1 MYNSK
6 FKLVLGWSLFI
17 IVSYVFWLFA
27 YFVLAKFAL
36 SEISN
41 FRYGNIGLSEA
52 LSLGNIFWYLVYICG
67 IALCMY
73 LIRLFIVKSPAPKSA
88 ALIYAALII
97 ISEAILVKGLYD
109 STLII
114 NIFPHIAINLCFLFG
129 IIITYF
135 KYKDA
140 TLKTQAD

>member
-17 IVSYVFWLFA
+17 IVSYIFWLFA

-41 FRYGNIGLSEA
+41 FRYGTTGLSDA
-52 LSLGNIFWYLVYICG
+52 FSLGNIFWYLAYIGG

-73 LIRLFIVKSPAPKSA
+73 VIRLFIIKSPAPKLA
-88 ALIYAALII
+88 ALIYAALIV
-97 ISEAILVKGLYD
+97 ISEAVLLKGLFD
-109 STLII
+109 STAVI
-114 NIFPHIAINLCFLFG
+114 NIFPHVVINLCFLFG
-129 IIITYF
+129 ILITYF
-135 KYKDA
+135 KHGDA
-140 TLKTQAD
+140 ALKTQAD

>member
-17 IVSYVFWLFA
+17 IVSYIFWLFA
-27 YFVLAKFAL
+27 YFILAKFAL
-36 SEISN
+36 SEISS
-41 FRYGNIGLSEA
+41 FRYGNISISEA
-52 LSLGNIFWYLVYICG
+52 LSLGNIFWYLVYIGG

-73 LIRLFIVKSPAPKSA
+73 VIRLFIVKSPAPKSA

-97 ISEAILVKGLYD
+97 ISEAVLLKGLLD
-109 STLII
+109 STPLI
-114 NIFPHIAINLCFLFG
+114 NIFPHIVINLCFLFG

-135 KYKDA
+135 KHGDA
-140 TLKTQAD
+140 VLKTQAD

>member
-17 IVSYVFWLFA
+17 IVFYIFWLLA

-41 FRYGNIGLSEA
+41 FRYGNMGLSEA
-52 LSLGNIFWYLVYICG
+52 LSLGNIFWYLIYIGG

-73 LIRLFIVKSPAPKSA
+73 VIRLFIVKSPAPKSA
-88 ALIYAALII
+88 ALIYAVLIV
-97 ISEAILVKGLYD
+97 ISEAVLVKGLAD
-109 STLII
+109 SSPMI
-114 NIFPHIAINLCFLFG
+114 NIFPHIAINTCFLFG
-129 IIITYF
+129 IIFTYF
-135 KYKDA
+135 KQGA
-140 TLKTQAD
+140 VGLKTQAD